1 MRLSNSNLYS
11 AFWPN
16 TALRTTRLS
25 ATGPRTI
32 ATLIASSDGGAGS
45 ARRVYKFLQHY
56 QNISARDY
64 VLAGIERSGAENKQK
79 TIDFYSLFLNNRSY

>member
-1 MRLSNSNLYS
+1 MRLSNSIIYS
-11 AFWPN
+11 SFWPN

-45 ARRVYKFLQHY
+45 SRRLFKFLAHY
-56 QNISARDY
+56 EKLSAKDY
-64 VLAGIERSGAENKQK
+64 VFNRLGGSANRQN
-79 TIDFYSLFLNNRSY
+79 TIDFYNLFTNNRSY